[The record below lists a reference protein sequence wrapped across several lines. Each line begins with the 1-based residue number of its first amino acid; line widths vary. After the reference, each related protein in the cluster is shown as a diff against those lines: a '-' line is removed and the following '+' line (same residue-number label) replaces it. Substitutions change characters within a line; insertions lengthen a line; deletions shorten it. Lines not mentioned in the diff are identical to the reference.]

1 MSKITSV
8 IFWQPNVSHHTVPV
22 MRALTKYYDVTLC
35 VLERI
40 SPRRKAM
47 GWQEP
52 DTQGISV
59 EIIPAENTEL
69 YFETHHSLS
78 TVHIFSGTS
87 GYSLIWRAFKR
98 GLTLKAK
105 LGFQAETR
113 NWQGFG
119 GLLRVIHSRWE
130 AIRIRS
136 GVSFILAMGDRGVEW
151 YTRVGFQKDC
161 IFNWAYFT
169 NQYEHPAMSHQ
180 KSNRINIVYAGRFSP
195 EKGIVSLIETIK
207 SIPDS
212 IIQLHLAGDGPQ
224 QNQVEALIEGR
235 TDITLHGMLT
245 MNAVTSL
252 LSVMDYLIVPSTG
265 KDGWAAVVNEALNVG
280 TPCIVSRNAGAASLI
295 INERLGFTYE
305 PQRENALIDL
315 LKMIS
320 KEQLVPDVKQRDWI
334 KQHAAK
340 IYPQAGAGYLKEII
354 EHVFLGG
361 ERPDAPWKLI
371 TP

>member
-1 MSKITSV
+1 MSKIATV
-8 IFWQPNVSHHTVPV
+8 IFWQPNVSHHTVPF
-22 MRALTKYYDVTLC
+22 MRQLSAYYAVTLC
-35 VLERI
+35 VIERI

-52 DTQGISV
+52 DTHGISV

-87 GYSLIWRAFKR
+87 GYPLIWRAFKR

-119 GLLRVIHSRWE
+119 GRLRFIHSRWE
-130 AIRIRS
+130 ATRIRS
-136 GVSFILAMGDRGVEW
+136 GVAFILAMGTLGVEW
-151 YTRVGFQKDC
+151 YTRVGFNDSTV
-161 IFNWAYFT
+161 FTWAYFT
-169 NQYEHPAMSHQ
+169 KQFDYPVSTREE
-180 KSNRINIVYAGRFSP
+180 SNTIHVLYAGRFSK
-195 EKGIVSLIETIK
+195 EKGIVPLIETLK

-212 IIQLHLAGDGPQ
+212 TIHLHVAGGGPLQ
-224 QNQVEALIEGR
+224 IQVEELIASR
-235 TDITLHGMLT
+235 NDITLHGMLP
-245 MNAVTSL
+245 MNSVASL
-252 LSVMDYLIVPSTG
+252 LTEMDYLIVPSTG
-265 KDGWAAVVNEALNVG
+265 KDGWAAVVNEALSVG
-280 TPCIVSRNAGAASLI
+280 TPCIVSENAGAASLI
-295 INERLGFTYE
+295 FSKQLGFTYNPAQKDE
-305 PQRENALIDL
+305 LFTI

-320 KEQLVPDVKQRDWI
+320 EEHLVADATKRHWI
-334 KQHAAK
+334 RH
-340 IYPQAGAGYLKEII
+340 QAEMVSPEVGAGYLKEII

-361 ERPDAPWKLI
+361 KRPEAPWKLI